1 MSVTQIYDRQAW
13 NALSRPEAEAIL
25 QQLIQTRFPE
35 FTIKRFET
43 FEKFGQ
49 RTFTAVLDHD
59 GAEFVFVPG
68 DTVTLG
74 LDSWNIATEN
84 REHMAALFN
93 NDIGEMDNYVR
104 ERLSPV
110 RTVTVSPMIVE
121 RAYRATGYFPVEL
134 TDERL
139 TSDEYFEKTFAEVK
153 ASSREHWSYTVND
166 TFRLV
171 KDGDHIQAW
180 LYEGVSREVLTKEIQ
195 DTGFRLPTEDEWEY
209 LCGGGSRSIYP
220 WGDSMDY
227 DKNYLYFKRE
237 GNDEENYLESP
248 NHFGLVIANNPYH
261 YEVMMDSEW
270 FLKGGDGGCN
280 LCGGGGLDLGYLSV
294 GTYFRDPGIFDDD
307 MNYAEEITGDYTFV
321 RRVKRIL

>member
-1 MSVTQIYDRQAW
+1 MSVTHIYDRQAW

-43 FEKFGQ
+43 FEKFAQ

-93 NDIGEMDNYVR
+93 NDIVEMDNYIR

-110 RTVTVSPMIVE
+110 RTVTISPMIVE
-121 RAYRATGYFPVEL
+121 RAYRATGYFPVDL

-166 TFRLV
+166 AFRLV

-180 LYEGVSREVLTKEIQ
+180 LYEGVSREALTKEIQ

-237 GNDEENYLESP
+237 GNDEENYLGSP

>member
-43 FEKFGQ
+43 FEKFAQ

-93 NDIGEMDNYVR
+93 NDIGEMDNYIR

-153 ASSREHWSYTVND
+153 ASPREHWSYTVND

-180 LYEGVSREVLTKEIQ
+180 LYEGVSRETLTKEIQ